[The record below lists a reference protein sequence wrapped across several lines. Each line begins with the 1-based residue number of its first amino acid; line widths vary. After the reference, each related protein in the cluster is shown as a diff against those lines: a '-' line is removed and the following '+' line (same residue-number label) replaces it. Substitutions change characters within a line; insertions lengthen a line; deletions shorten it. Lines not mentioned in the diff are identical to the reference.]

1 MRVKNKRE
9 REREREREPIILRKK
24 RRAENRREWRKRNVI
39 FLSSRPPLKETSK
52 ENTCNQIYER
62 K

>member
-1 MRVKNKRE
+1 VRVKNK
-9 REREREREPIILRKK
+9 REREREPIILRKK
-24 RRAENRREWRKRNVI
+24 RRADNRREWRKRNVI